1 MDLDD
6 EKHLGRTVHLFFGFV
21 LGSVEKLKEGK
32 RERGRVERTPS
43 TTNPRTSPINGHY
56 HFPLSIGTGVGSGGG
71 EKLTAAAAVGQL
83 ALWRRRDEDLGD
95 EAKRRW
101 LPVAKQRRCGAV
113 CAILDVG

>member
-71 EKLTAAAAVGQL
+71 REAHCCGGGWSVGFVAA
-83 ALWRRRDEDLGD
+83 
-95 EAKRRW
+95 
-101 LPVAKQRRCGAV
+101 QR
-113 CAILDVG
+113 